1 MPTLPG
7 TGAGPTVHPVVNS
20 VSTPDP
26 EISVSPSPPPDAVA
40 DLLLSAGLPAD
51 DLGHHDE
58 TTVWTAG
65 VDGQVQ
71 GAAALEQYECYGLLR
86 SVVVAEP
93 HRGQG
98 LARLLTEKALSAAR
112 KADLVAVYVL
122 TETAADYFFGLGFVA
137 IGRQAVPPVV
147 RQSTEFAELCPD
159 TAIAMVREL
168 HI

>member
-1 MPTLPG
+1 MDNT
-7 TGAGPTVHPVVNS
+7 
-20 VSTPDP
+20 STPTP
-26 EISVSPSPPPDAVA
+26 EIGVAPTPPSAA
-40 DLLLSAGLPAD
+40 IGDLLRSADLPAD
-51 DLGHHDE
+51 ALGRHKT
-58 TTVWTAG
+58 TTVWTAT
-65 VDGQVQ
+65 VNGQIQ

-98 LARLLTEKALSAAR
+98 WARLLTEKALSAAR
-112 KADLVAVYVL
+112 KADLVAVYLL

-137 IGRQAVPPVV
+137 IRRRAVPPVV